1 MESTF
6 RSYISAEFNKTKRL
20 KPESLLEL
28 HLKKFSQLVHCI
40 LLSFPFGRKTCGQL
54 VIIFLH
60 LASFFSEIYEKMIAE
75 FLSLILPHIKY
86 VPTTEQEVSKSNRSW
101 WESLAKIFP
110 VKLCQNSV
118 SEFLGIK
125 DGQFDMMRSQ
135 TGSLTYD
142 DKVVSELAIAA
153 L

>member
-1 MESTF
+1 MWPI
-6 RSYISAEFNKTKRL
+6 SYYIFIL
-20 KPESLLEL
+20 
-28 HLKKFSQLVHCI
+28 SQ
-40 LLSFPFGRKTCGQL
+40 F
-54 VIIFLH
+54 
-60 LASFFSEIYEKMIAE
+60 FFSETYEKMIAE
-75 FLSLILPHIKY
+75 FLSLTLPHIKH
-86 VPTTEQEVSKSNRSW
+86 VPTTEQEASKSNRSW

-118 SEFLGIK
+118 SDFLGIK